1 MIDISWFC
9 DWDFSED
16 KDSKEFGCIVSLAI
30 SEMLNFIDN
39 SLESLFFPI
48 QFVFRLIKEQFLSI
62 CDIFLYIL
70 ELFYLKSINVKEFF
84 KDFDFAL
91 FLEKVSKD
99 SIAFIGEVMS
109 DVSENF
115 EDVDFLL
122 PLESVRMFV
131 QFLLQIQ
138 SYHGVIFV

>member
-1 MIDISWFC
+1 MIDISWFG

-16 KDSKEFGCIVSLAI
+16 KDSKEFFGKVSFAI
-30 SEMLNFIDN
+30 SEMLNFIYN
-39 SLESLFFPI
+39 SLKGLFFPI
-48 QFVFRLIKEQFLSI
+48 HFVFRLIKEQFLSI
-62 CDIFLYIL
+62 CDIFLYVL

-91 FLEKVSKD
+91 FLEKISED

-115 EDVDFLL
+115 EDVNFLL
-122 PLESVRMFV
+122 PLESVRMFI
-131 QFLLQIQ
+131 QFLLQI
-138 SYHGVIFV
+138 